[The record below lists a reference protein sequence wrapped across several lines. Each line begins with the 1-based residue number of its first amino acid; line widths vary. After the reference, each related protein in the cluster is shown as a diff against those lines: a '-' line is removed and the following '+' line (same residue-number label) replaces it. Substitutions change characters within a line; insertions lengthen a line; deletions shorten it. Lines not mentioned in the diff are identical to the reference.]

1 MWKNIIL
8 PVDGTG
14 IDSNVTSLI
23 AGGLAP
29 KGTRLLV
36 LHVIAGEKDVPVAIT
51 APGRALKRTEKA
63 ESATDSYVAGIV
75 RKLSVRGRK
84 AEGRIAYGD
93 PVVEILAAAKKAKCD
108 LIVMGT
114 HVKKGLDRWISGSV
128 AESVAEKAKCPVLVL
143 HSPKKK

>member
-1 MWKNIIL
+1 MWKNILL

-36 LHVIAGEKDVPVAIT
+36 LHVVPSDAVGTA
-51 APGRALKRTEKA
+51 APGRAIEVSEKLAKSA
-63 ESATDSYVAGIV
+63 ESYVAGVV

-84 AEGRIAYGD
+84 SEGMVAYGD
-93 PVVEILAAAKKAKCD
+93 PVAQIIAAAKKAKAD
-108 LIVMGT
+108 LVVMGT
-114 HVKKGLDRWISGSV
+114 HARKGLDRWLSGSV
-128 AESVAEKAKCPVLVL
+128 AEAVAERSKCPVLVL